1 MFRRNIS
8 KEQPYKILKDTR
20 EAVNQPESSM
30 ILVIPSQRETMP
42 RRKRDTSTADFA
54 PSKMAF
60 VNASSLPFRK
70 EKRTLANISKIQTVF
85 IEG

>member
-1 MFRRNIS
+1 
-8 KEQPYKILKDTR
+8 
-20 EAVNQPESSM
+20 VNQPR
-30 ILVIPSQRETMP
+30 IFDDLGDPSQRETMP

-54 PSKMAF
+54 PSKMDF

-70 EKRTLANISKIQTVF
+70 AKRMLATISKIQTVF